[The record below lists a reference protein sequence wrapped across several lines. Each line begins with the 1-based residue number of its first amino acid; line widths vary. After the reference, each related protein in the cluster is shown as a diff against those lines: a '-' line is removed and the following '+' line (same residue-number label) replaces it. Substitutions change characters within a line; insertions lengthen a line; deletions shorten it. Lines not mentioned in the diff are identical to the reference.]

1 MDRDGRGRIRHG
13 CSTARLAYTR
23 QTPRPGNTCAGFED
37 HAAASARKHTPKSA
51 DGRTMIKDDSALA
64 HSIQQSTGKVFKS
77 MFAMEVNSNGFE
89 RKGELQTGN
98 EILSIIGIR
107 GEWKGSFMLVC
118 DPTSACKLVST
129 MLGADIPELN
139 DEVLDGIGELANI
152 MMGNLKD
159 ALEEGGKDVAMTP
172 PHGHSRRQYDCALAC
187 QAGMACGSLHDLQ
200 FTFRN
205 SDDHQG
211 ITSPATSESALLSP
225 QPLLPLI
232 SPRTAVQQTPRHSL
246 SCRQ

>member
-1 MDRDGRGRIRHG
+1 
-13 CSTARLAYTR
+13 
-23 QTPRPGNTCAGFED
+23 
-37 HAAASARKHTPKSA
+37 
-51 DGRTMIKDDSALA
+51 MIKDDSALA

-172 PHGHSRRQYDCALAC
+172 PTVIHGDNMIVRSRAKQEWLVVP
-187 QAGMACGSLHDLQ
+187 
-200 FTFRN
+200 FTTYN
-205 SDDHQG
+205 SRFE
-211 ITSPATSESALLSP
+211 IRMIIKE
-225 QPLLPLI
+225 
-232 SPRTAVQQTPRHSL
+232 
-246 SCRQ
+246 